1 LCVSARRGL
10 TTAAHSRQEEFVV
23 LRSTEKSREYS
34 RLAAENDKRA
44 AETANP
50 ELKAIFLELASE
62 YRDLAELIED
72 PEQWRAR
79 LRDSA
84 ASRPLRL

>member
-1 LCVSARRGL
+1 MRND
-10 TTAAHSRQEEFVV
+10 SRIPS
-23 LRSTEKSREYS
+23 RSKRE
-34 RLAAENDKRA
+34 

-62 YRDLAELIED
+62 YCDLAELIED

-79 LRDSA
+79 LRDS
-84 ASRPLRL
+84 RGI